1 MYSCVSAGENEP
13 LMFGRDPT
21 DNCPQIL
28 QCRES
33 CDPFEANKI
42 VALHDET
49 FVAQIGPSALDRG
62 YTGITGMIALW
73 SRSPSLGGIAWCI
86 NITKYNYISRIL
98 LGTSTPRHYN
108 YVGRPAWGIAWYIN
122 AQIIIDI
129 IIM

>member
-1 MYSCVSAGENEP
+1 MCHLFEDSTVCSYNTCVTIIIVSAGELS

-62 YTGITGMIALW
+62 YTGITGMVHSCQL
-73 SRSPSLGGIAWCI
+73 SQSSSGKL
-86 NITKYNYISRIL
+86 
-98 LGTSTPRHYN
+98 
-108 YVGRPAWGIAWYIN
+108 
-122 AQIIIDI
+122 
-129 IIM
+129 